1 MDIYGVWICSQLLR
15 YLIWYTCRIT
25 CVVYRKISQTLS
37 YLEYICSLSIVH
49 FARSLNYYIQRY
61 IGCFHEKEIQFF
73 KTLVRR
79 KNRLDTKLMIH
90 HLKTFYL
97 VYFSSCYTHG
107 RYRLLLHCLSNQDNS
122 NLVNYLYDCTSHTG
136 SNPCIHSN
144 TFKLY
149 LIL

>member
-1 MDIYGVWICSQLLR
+1 MFS
-15 YLIWYTCRIT
+15 IT
-25 CVVYRKISQTLS
+25 KILDLVYVQNYMRCISQNKSDTKLFRV
-37 YLEYICSLSIVH
+37 YLFTVNC
-49 FARSLNYYIQRY
+49 YIQRY
-61 IGCFHEKEIQFF
+61 IGCFHEKEIQIF

-90 HLKTFYL
+90 HLKIFYL

-144 TFKLY
+144 PFRLY